1 MEKIDKMKTLDF
13 VNSNIGEKVVLVA
26 AQDNMFDREVKGF
39 IGNKTEFTLI
49 KLTKSGDAYLQLSD
63 GTYRSYPPSWLRLA
77 SEVEEYY
84 KRNQDW
90 N

>member
-26 AQDNMFDREVKGF
+26 AQDNMFDREVKDF
-39 IGNKTEFTLI
+39 ICNKTEFTLI
-49 KLTKSGDAYLQLSD
+49 KLTKSGNAHLQLID

-77 SEVEEYY
+77 SEVDEYY
-84 KRNQDW
+84 KRNNEW

>member
-1 MEKIDKMKTLDF
+1 MKTLDF

-26 AQDNMFDREVKGF
+26 VQDNMFDREVKGF
-39 IGNKTEFTLI
+39 ISNKTEFTLI

-84 KRNQDW
+84 KRNPDW